1 LHKNKFMD
9 EIEIFLEIIRE
20 TLNDGLNRDT
30 YAILFEKGKQIGL
43 DNSTID
49 ALITHELDIKLT
61 HELGINNDV
70 NENNN
75 DWDRKNVD
83 LNNET
88 NVYEVNK
95 FRSAITR
102 GGSIL
107 TPDILIITDQ
117 EVIYKKRNKYLI
129 NVDTITIPIANI
141 SSVKL
146 NTSLLGT
153 DIIITSYG
161 EGNIICKKFTISDAK
176 KIKELI
182 MKKIAKSKRRSF

>member
-1 LHKNKFMD
+1 MA
-9 EIEIFLEIIRE
+9 EIEIFLEIIRK
-20 TLNDGLNRDT
+20 TIDDGLNREN
-30 YAILFEKGKQIGL
+30 YAMLLAKGRQIGL
-43 DNSTID
+43 DKSTIE
-49 ALITHELDIKLT
+49 ALIKHELD
-61 HELGINNDV
+61 INNDV
-70 NENNN
+70 NENNDRDSENVEIN
-75 DWDRKNVD
+75 D
-83 LNNET
+83 ET
-88 NVYEVNK
+88 NVDEENE

-117 EVIYKKRNKYLI
+117 EVIYKKRNKLLI
-129 NVDTITIPIANI
+129 NVDTITMPISNI

-146 NTSLLGT
+146 NTSLIGT

-161 EGNIICKKFTISDAK
+161 EGNIICKNFTKSDAK